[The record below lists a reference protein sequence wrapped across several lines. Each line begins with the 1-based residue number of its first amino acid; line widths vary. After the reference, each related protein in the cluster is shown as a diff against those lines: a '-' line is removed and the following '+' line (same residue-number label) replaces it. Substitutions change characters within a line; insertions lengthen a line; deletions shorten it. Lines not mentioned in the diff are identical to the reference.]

1 MLKNNLKEIRR
12 SKNISQEEVAQAL
25 HISRQSLSE
34 WENQRGN
41 PDLENLVALSKF
53 YGVPINALIDETI
66 PTECTAPDDVPD
78 QNNTDKTSYD
88 PNLMI
93 LYVTVLIVSTFIS
106 FIGIGVST
114 VLLIKLRK
122 KKFPKI
128 FYVLCIVC
136 LVISIFNFC
145 VLLNSYFFHLGT
157 VTIQEL

>member
-66 PTECTAPDDVPD
+66 PTV
-78 QNNTDKTSYD
+78 
-88 PNLMI
+88 
-93 LYVTVLIVSTFIS
+93 V
-106 FIGIGVST
+106 
-114 VLLIKLRK
+114 
-122 KKFPKI
+122 
-128 FYVLCIVC
+128 
-136 LVISIFNFC
+136 
-145 VLLNSYFFHLGT
+145 
-157 VTIQEL
+157 